1 MKAAVVIS
9 TPATVPSDFSAL
21 LRAVAAI
28 TGEYVFIGPQTL
40 SYPPDVPVR
49 SVDSLHELELL
60 KQALLWAR
68 DQPVLLLSAGL
79 TSPSSELAR
88 YLDFVR
94 AGFDAVIPMV
104 DAATIQPL
112 FAVYAPTCKVPV
124 SAAISVGKLTISDI
138 LDGLKVRYVDP
149 REAAKFGDL
158 SSMLGPVRH
167 LR

>member
-1 MKAAVVIS
+1 MKVAVVIS
-9 TPATVPSDFSAL
+9 TPATAPADFPAL
-21 LRAVAAI
+21 VQAVAAI
-28 TGEYVFIGPQTL
+28 THEYVFIGPQTL
-40 SYPPDVPVR
+40 DYPPEVPIR
-49 SVDSLHELELL
+49 SADTLHELELL
-60 KQALLWAR
+60 KQALLWAQ

-79 TSPSSELAR
+79 TAPSAELAR

-112 FAVYAPTCKVPV
+112 FALYAPTCKVAV
-124 SAAISVGKLTISDI
+124 AGAIAAGKLTISDI

-158 SSMLGPVRH
+158 STMLGPVRH